1 MKLVSALFFN
11 SVLCLQSAEKP
22 WNKEGVKKY
31 EWLAP
36 SLKVAKKSGIL
47 KYSKGFLNNVL
58 LVMDSENKDYENYLI
73 AFTKASQRVSKYIE
87 EAEIDLSDIEDP
99 EYPDLLDKDGNVLEN
114 HENKNLD
121 SDFDDESD
129 DESDSEVSDEEDD
142 DEEDEE
148 QNEGTDSKKP
158 VGWNKF
164 AVNFLTVDS
173 GDHKE
178 YGVFLQMGRIRTDKP
193 RLVFFQM
200 NMNTFSKPTIFE
212 SDWDYSEFEAE
223 QESSYVE
230 QFESFVYDVM
240 KGKVLSRDQ
249 QLLQKDEADVSVKDE
264 L

>member
-114 HENKNLD
+114 HENKNVD
-121 SDFDDESD
+121 SDSD
-129 DESDSEVSDEEDD
+129 DEADDELDSEDSEVSDEDGDE
-142 DEEDEE
+142 EEDE
-148 QNEGTDSKKP
+148 GTGSEKP

-212 SDWDYSEFEAE
+212 SDWDYSAFEAE
-223 QESSYVE
+223 QEGSYVE
-230 QFESFVYDVM
+230 QFENFVYDVM

-249 QLLQKDEADVSVKDE
+249 QLLQKDADVPEKDE

>member
-1 MKLVSALFFN
+1 MFFH
-11 SVLCLQSAEKP
+11 
-22 WNKEGVKKY
+22 

-47 KYSKGFLNNVL
+47 KYSKGFLNNCL
-58 LVMDSENKDYENYLI
+58 LVMDSANKDYENYLI

-87 EAEIDLSDIEDP
+87 DAEIDLSDIEDP

-114 HENKNLD
+114 HENKNPDSDDELD
-121 SDFDDESD
+121 SD
-129 DESDSEVSDEEDD
+129 DSEVSDENDDDKEDD
-142 DEEDEE
+142 
-148 QNEGTDSKKP
+148 EGSGPEKP

-173 GDHKE
+173 GDHRE

-193 RLVFFQM
+193 RLIFFQM

-223 QESSYVE
+223 LENSYVE
-230 QFESFVYDVM
+230 QFENFVYDVM

-249 QLLQKDEADVSVKDE
+249 KLLEKDETDGPVKDE